1 MPNFIDTF
9 PLPAIIV
16 DKDFMVL
23 SVNKLSLNLFG
34 KEFNDINKKNITSIF
49 PLLVTEELISEKN
62 FETLYSNSDGKKYN
76 LSIQFSKYINE
87 EAYGIFYITKLPT
100 DKTKTNY
107 SIKKTNL
114 LNQKLHIFDSFL
126 NQINEGVLVFNE
138 FGQLMYLNKNGEEHF
153 QLKNKKIKNYYIWQ
167 IFDYFGAKE
176 NWQKKKNSLK
186 IVSEEKFNY
195 LKKDLLDDSQFTLSV
210 VVNHRVIDNND
221 FYVVTYKDVSEAIR
235 SENIITE
242 KNNHLNLF
250 HKNIPAAIYEFII
263 NEKESYFSYI
273 SNAFGKIFGFEINVN
288 DIKWNAGIKLH
299 PDDFQTFI
307 ETIKKAKVDISEFKF
322 TGRLLLDDKTMWF
335 ETNASITYKDD
346 KIIFNGIVLNI
357 TERKEI
363 ELENLSKRKFNDSVL
378 LNIPADVAV
387 FDKDHNY
394 LFINSK
400 GIANEELRNWMIGKN
415 DFDYCAFKG
424 IDTGLAQIRRDYFN
438 KAKETKEQ
446 VDWID
451 EIKRP
456 DKSVYLY
463 RRFYPFYVEN
473 RFVYMIGYGID
484 VTELKEAQHQL
495 ERQNI
500 NLLEKNQ
507 ELERFTHVASHD
519 LQEPLLSLISYSKLL
534 EDEYGDILDDEGK
547 LFVQFINKS
556 ATRMRTLISGLMEY
570 TRINR
575 KENIVLSD
583 LNLLLKDVQEDLT
596 DRINNYNAIVSIKE
610 LPTISCYPTFVR
622 ILFQNLISNAI
633 KFTHK
638 DSTPIINI
646 SCRERNSDWLFLV
659 EDNGIGINFKD
670 VDEIF
675 LIFKRLHNEKT
686 YSGSGIGLAHCKKIV
701 EIHNGEIWV
710 ESVVGK
716 GSTFNFTI
724 SKNI

>member
-16 DKDFMVL
+16 DKNFMILRINKLVL
-23 SVNKLSLNLFG
+23 SIFG
-34 KEFNDINKKNITSIF
+34 KHSSDFNGKNIISIF
-49 PLLVTEELISEKN
+49 PSLVTQELTYEKN
-62 FETLYSNSDGKKYN
+62 FETTFINSEEKKYH
-76 LSIQFSKYINE
+76 LSVQYSQYINE
-87 EAYGIFYITKLPT
+87 EACGIFYITKRSIE
-100 DKTKTNY
+100 KIKINY
-107 SIKKTNL
+107 SVKKTNL
-114 LNQKLHIFDSFL
+114 LNQKLNVFDSFL

-138 FGQLMYLNKNGEEHF
+138 FGQLMYLNKNGKEHF
-153 QLKNKKIKNYYIWQ
+153 QLYKKKIKNYHICQ
-167 IFDYFGAKE
+167 IFDHFGTKD
-176 NWQKKKNSLK
+176 NWEKKKETLK
-186 IVSEEKFNY
+186 SVREEKFICI
-195 LKKDLLDDSQFTLSV
+195 KKNHPIDSQLTLSV
-210 VVNHRVIDNND
+210 VINHRVVDGND

-263 NEKESYFSYI
+263 NEKESYFTYI
-273 SNAFGKIFGFEINVN
+273 SNAFEKIFGFEININ
-288 DIKWNAGIKLH
+288 DKKWNTGIKLH
-299 PDDFQTFI
+299 PDDFQIFI

-322 TGRLLLDDKTMWF
+322 TGRLLLDNKTIWF
-335 ETNASITYKDD
+335 ETNASVTYTND

-378 LNIPADVAV
+378 LNIPADIAV
-387 FDKDHNY
+387 FDKNHNY

-400 GIANEELRNWMIGKN
+400 GIANQELRNWMIGKN
-415 DFDYCAFKG
+415 DFDYCKHKG
-424 IDTGLAQIRRDYFN
+424 IDTDLAQIRREYFN
-438 KAKETKEQ
+438 KAKETKQ
-446 VDWID
+446 QIDWID
-451 EIKRP
+451 ELKRP
-456 DKSVYLY
+456 DKTVYVY
-463 RRFYPFYVEN
+463 RRFFPFYVEN

-484 VTELKEAQHQL
+484 VTELKETQLQL
-495 ERQNI
+495 ERQNKS
-500 NLLEKNQ
+500 LTEKNQ

-519 LQEPLLSLISYSKLL
+519 LQEPLLSLIGYSKLL
-534 EDEYGDILDDEGK
+534 EDEYSDVLDDEGK

-575 KENIVLSD
+575 KESLVFSD
-583 LNLLLKDVQEDLT
+583 LNLLLKEVQDDLT
-596 DRINNYNAIVSIKE
+596 ERINNYNAIITVQK
-610 LPTISCYPTFVR
+610 LPKINCYPTFVR
-622 ILFQNLISNAI
+622 ILFQNIISNAI
-633 KFTHK
+633 KFTNK
-638 DSTPIINI
+638 DSIPIINI
-646 SCRERNSDWLFLV
+646 SCKERNSDWLFLI

-670 VDEIF
+670 IKEIF
-675 LIFKRLHNEKT
+675 LIFKRLHNEKI

-716 GSTFNFTI
+716 GSIFNFTI

>member
-1 MPNFIDTF
+1 MLSFIDSF

-16 DKDFMVL
+16 DKNFKIIIF
-23 SVNKLSLNLFG
+23 NKLALNLFD
-34 KEFNDINKKNITSIF
+34 KQPNDDCKINITSVF
-49 PLLVTEELISEKN
+49 PLLITEELISEKN

-76 LSIQFSKYINE
+76 LSVQYRSYINE

-100 DKTKTNY
+100 EKLKTNY
-107 SIKKTNL
+107 SVKKTTL
-114 LNQKLHIFDSFL
+114 LNQKLHIFDSLL

-138 FGQLMYLNKNGEEHF
+138 LGQLIYLNNNGKEPF
-153 QLKNKKIKNYYIWQ
+153 QLKNKKIKNYYLWQ
-167 IFDYFGAKE
+167 IFDYFGSKE
-176 NWQKKKNSLK
+176 AWGKKKKVLK
-186 IVSEEKFNY
+186 IVSEERFTY
-195 LKKDLLDDSQFTLSV
+195 LKKDLLVDSQFTLSV
-210 VVNHRVIDNND
+210 VVNHRVIDGND
-221 FYVVTYKDVSEAIR
+221 FYVITYKDVSEAIR
-235 SENIITE
+235 SENLINE

-250 HKNIPAAIYEFII
+250 HKNIPAAIYEFVI

-273 SNAFGKIFGFEINVN
+273 SNAFQKIFGFEININ
-288 DIKWNAGIKLH
+288 DKKWNTGLKLH
-299 PDDFQTFI
+299 PDDFQIFI

-322 TGRLLLDDKTMWF
+322 TGRLLLDDKTIWF
-335 ETNASITYKDD
+335 ETNASITYTDD

-363 ELENLSKRKFNDSVL
+363 EEENLSKRKFNDSVL

-394 LFINSK
+394 LFINSR
-400 GIANEELRNWMIGKN
+400 GIANVELRNWMIGKN

-424 IDTGLAQIRRDYFN
+424 IDTTLAKIRRAYFN
-438 KAKETKEQ
+438 KAKETKQQ

-451 EIKRP
+451 EMKRP
-456 DKSVYLY
+456 DKTVYLY
-463 RRFYPFYVEN
+463 RRFSPFYVEN
-473 RFVYMIGYGID
+473 KFVYMIGYGID
-484 VTELKEAQHQL
+484 VTELKETQHQL
-495 ERQNI
+495 ERQNKT
-500 NLLEKNQ
+500 LVEKNQ

-534 EDEYGDILDDEGK
+534 EDEYSDVLDDEGK

-575 KENIVLSD
+575 KESVVFSD
-583 LNLLLKDVQEDLT
+583 LNLLLEEVQDDLT
-596 DRINNYNAIVSIKE
+596 ERINNYNAIINVKE
-610 LPTISCYPTFVR
+610 LPKINCYPTFVR

-633 KFTHK
+633 KFTNK
-638 DSTPIINI
+638 DSIPIINI
-646 SCRERNSDWLFLV
+646 SCKERNSDWLFLV

-670 VDEIF
+670 IEEIF

-716 GSTFNFTI
+716 GSIFNFTI

>member
-62 FETLYSNSDGKKYN
+62 FETLYSNSDGEKYN

-100 DKTKTNY
+100 DKIKTNY

-138 FGQLMYLNKNGEEHF
+138 FGQLMYLNKNGQEHF

-167 IFDYFGAKE
+167 IFDYFGTKDDWE
-176 NWQKKKNSLK
+176 KKKKVLK
-186 IVSEEKFNY
+186 IVSEEKFIY
-195 LKKDLLDDSQFTLSV
+195 LKKDLLVDSQFTLSV
-210 VVNHRVIDNND
+210 IVNHRVIDGND

-335 ETNASITYKDD
+335 ETNASITYTDD

-378 LNIPADVAV
+378 LNIPADIAV

-424 IDTGLAQIRRDYFN
+424 IDTSLAKIRREYFN
-438 KAKETKEQ
+438 QAKDTKQQ

-463 RRFYPFYVEN
+463 RRFSPFYVEN

-484 VTELKEAQHQL
+484 VTELKETQHQL
-495 ERQNI
+495 ERQNK
-500 NLLEKNQ
+500 NLLDKNQ

-534 EDEYGDILDDEGK
+534 DDEYSDVLDDEGK

-596 DRINNYNAIVSIKE
+596 DRINNYNAIISIKE
-610 LPTISCYPTFVR
+610 LPTINCYPTFVR

-646 SCRERNSDWLFLV
+646 SCKERNSDWLFLI

-670 VDEIF
+670 VEEIF

-716 GSTFNFTI
+716 GSIFNFTI